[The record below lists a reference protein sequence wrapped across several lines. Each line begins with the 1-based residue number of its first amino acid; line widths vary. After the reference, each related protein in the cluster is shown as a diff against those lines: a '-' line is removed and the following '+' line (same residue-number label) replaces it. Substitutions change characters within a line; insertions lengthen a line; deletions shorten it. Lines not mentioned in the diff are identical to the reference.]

1 MNEVARNLAG
11 YLHVPGPMLK
21 DVGYVFIPEFSN
33 KLLARFGY
41 VVDYGLLIIGTSL
54 RLYHLL
60 LSF

>member
-21 DVGYVFIPEFSN
+21 DIGYMLIPEFSN

-41 VVDYGLLIIGTSL
+41 IVDYGVLLTGISL

-60 LSF
+60 LSS